1 MAINC
6 LSSLPE
12 DIKDSVE
19 RRLKQIKA
27 LRGVEKIIIFGSYA
41 KGTHE
46 PSSDIDIAVFFNAED
61 TVLLEQYRLLSK
73 ICACSE
79 IDIQVQVFLSCE
91 LIEPCG
97 IIEEIVRY
105 GQEYE

>member
-1 MAINC
+1 MSC

-27 LRGVEKIIIFGSYA
+27 LRGVEKVIIFGSYA
-41 KGTHE
+41 KGTHI
-46 PSSDIDIAVFFNAED
+46 PSSDIDIAVFFNTDDAM
-61 TVLLEQYRLLSK
+61 LLEQYRLLSK
-73 ICACSE
+73 ICACPE
-79 IDIQVQVFLSCE
+79 IDIQVQAFLSSE
-91 LIEPCG
+91 LTDPCG